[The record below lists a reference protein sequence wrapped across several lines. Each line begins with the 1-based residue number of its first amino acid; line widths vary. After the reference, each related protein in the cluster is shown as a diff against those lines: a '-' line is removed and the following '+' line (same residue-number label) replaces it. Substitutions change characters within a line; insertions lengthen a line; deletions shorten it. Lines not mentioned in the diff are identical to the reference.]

1 MDIKNIGK
9 VTRLLAEWHECRLFL
24 ANFEKHVSHEN
35 IVINELKY
43 TPPFRNEV
51 SENIIPEINKA
62 VEDIFENKKKE
73 IEKILKTL

>member
-24 ANFEKHVSHEN
+24 EKFEEHVSHEN
-35 IVINELKY
+35 IVINDLEYK
-43 TPPFRNEV
+43 PPFKNEV
-51 SENIIPEINKA
+51 SDEIIPEINKA
-62 VEDIFENKKKE
+62 VNDTFKNKQND